1 MQTSNLVTDEVR
13 KIHFSLVCDCYH
25 TTITFMD
32 SFTNSR
38 QEKLNFQNA
47 SSISIPCFG
56 HRTDFSIVQAQ
67 TLLTDLVPIFCLIV
81 LVYSFFINFKENRLL
96 ILPIP
101 EDTSVI

>member
-1 MQTSNLVTDEVR
+1 
-13 KIHFSLVCDCYH
+13 
-25 TTITFMD
+25 MD

-38 QEKLNFQNA
+38 QEKWNFQNA
-47 SSISIPCFG
+47 FSISLPCFG

-81 LVYSFFINFKENRLL
+81 LVCFFFINFKENRLL